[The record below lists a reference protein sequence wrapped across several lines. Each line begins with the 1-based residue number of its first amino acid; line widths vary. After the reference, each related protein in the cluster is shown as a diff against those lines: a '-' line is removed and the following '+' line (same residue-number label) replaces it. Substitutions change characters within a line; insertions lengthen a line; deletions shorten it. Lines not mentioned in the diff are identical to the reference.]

1 MKQIS
6 NLSSLLTTHGKTG
19 CRCPI
24 CGIHFERYTCKLAR
38 VSNPTCSRACA
49 AIARRVRVHTKC
61 TICNAD
67 MDQTPSN
74 AARVVTC
81 SKACSS
87 IRRVKGENPSPRN
100 SAAYKKAARDIA
112 GRQKCAACGIE
123 HGPWVIR
130 GLHFSYS
137 QGVFDLDND
146 GELWCRTCHL
156 AAILPLAVSARKRQT
171 GPEGAQ

>member
-19 CRCPI
+19 ARCPI
-24 CGIHFERYTCKLAR
+24 CGIHFERYACHLAR
-38 VSNPTCSRACA
+38 ANNPTCSRACA

-81 SKACSS
+81 SKACSI
-87 IRRVKGENPSPRN
+87 IRRVKGEEPCPRN
-100 SAAYKKAARDIA
+100 SAAYKKAARAIA
-112 GRQKCAACGIE
+112 DRQKCAACGIG
-123 HGPWVIR
+123 HGPWVVR

-137 QGVFDLDND
+137 QGVFAIVSD

-156 AAILPLAVSARKRQT
+156 AAILPRAVFARKLQAAQ
-171 GPEGAQ
+171 EGAQ